1 MKCRLSDEQRAY
13 LATQPSLPLEL
24 VDEQSQATYV
34 LLSGEQYQRLQ
45 AALAEDLDALRA
57 TYAAQS
63 RALGQGGWDDPELD
77 LYNDYDAHR
86 G

>member
-1 MKCRLSDEQRAY
+1 MKCRLSEEQRAY
-13 LATQPSLPLEL
+13 LATHPSLPLEL

-45 AALAEDLDALRA
+45 AALAEDLDGLRA
-57 TYAAQS
+57 TYEAQS
-63 RALGQGGWDDPELD
+63 QALGKAGWDDSELD